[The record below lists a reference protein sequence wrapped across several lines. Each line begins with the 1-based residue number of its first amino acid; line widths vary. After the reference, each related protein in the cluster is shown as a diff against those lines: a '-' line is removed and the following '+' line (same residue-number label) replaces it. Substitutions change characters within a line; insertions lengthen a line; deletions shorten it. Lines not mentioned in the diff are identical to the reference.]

1 MGELHSNHPM
11 GCLRPLK
18 NFTTKITDLESTTS
32 TPTILTQIND
42 SKTRNKW
49 LHMYFPQLPSQS
61 CLADFSCAY
70 VQDYL
75 RQGRLYLTA
84 DYLCFHSFIGPTK
97 LTIPIGQITKIEP
110 KSVLMIPTAIVVH
123 ADKEYE
129 FTSFL
134 FRDRCIKYIET
145 IRRRPR
151 PESDSSNSSVFWE
164 PKEKRPLSEESPQV
178 QLLIDIR
185 WIVGFGVLVLLYQCI
200 LLYRI
205 WVLARTSY

>member
-1 MGELHSNHPM
+1 MTIW
-11 GCLRPLK
+11 GCVSLK

-32 TPTILTQIND
+32 TPTILSQIND

-97 LTIPIGQITKIEP
+97 LTIPIHQITKIEP

-145 IRRRPR
+145 IRRRPKT
-151 PESDSSNSSVFWE
+151 ESDSSSSVFWE
-164 PKEKRPLSEESPQV
+164 PKEKRPLTVEQV
-178 QLLIDIR
+178 QVELPIDVR
-185 WIVGFGVLVLLYQCI
+185 WIAGFGGLVLFYQCI

-205 WVLARTSY
+205 WVLARTTF